1 MALGG
6 VMPGINASELDAIFR
21 GGERCRKKSQWWN
34 SQLCKAGI
42 WFALTLGLFGFGQ
55 IAVAQVNSNTQSI
68 TLNATLA
75 ETLTIAASPST
86 VSFTLVA
93 GGTAVGTPTVN
104 VTTTWVLGSRT
115 AVNLYGYFASTTA
128 ALTGTGGNI
137 PTSEVLGSVN
147 AGTYNAFTATTAL
160 GTAGASL
167 GLFTQTITSANKSSN
182 RSDTLT
188 LEINLTA
195 QPQLPAGTYTGT
207 LTLQAQ
213 AT

>member
-1 MALGG
+1 MS
-6 VMPGINASELDAIFR
+6 GIRASVPIRTRHQGEERRRQFR
-21 GGERCRKKSQWWN
+21 GCN
-34 SQLCKAGI
+34 LQLSSGRMRSLLA
-42 WFALTLGLFGFGQ
+42 LGLFLSSYA
-55 IAVAQVNSNTQSI
+55 AVGQVNSNTQSI

-75 ETLTIAASPST
+75 ETLTIAASPAT

-93 GGTAVGTPTVN
+93 GGVAVGTPTVN

-147 AGTYNAFTATTAL
+147 AGAYNAFTATTAL

-167 GLFTQTITSANKSSN
+167 GLFTQTITAANKSAN

-195 QPQLPAGTYTGT
+195 QPQLPAGSYTGT

>member
-1 MALGG
+1 
-6 VMPGINASELDAIFR
+6 MPGIDASGLRSSFDRSEP
-21 GGERCRKKSQWWN
+21 RCGKSPWWS
-34 SQLCKAGI
+34 SQLCKAGV
-42 WFALTLGLFGFGQ
+42 WFALALGLFGFDQ
-55 IAVAQVNSNTQSI
+55 IACAQVNSNTQSI
-68 TLNATLA
+68 TLNATLG
-75 ETLTIAASPST
+75 ETLTIAASPAT

-147 AGTYNAFTATTAL
+147 SGAYNAFTGTVAL
-160 GTAGASL
+160 GTAGAGL
-167 GLFTQTITSANKSSN
+167 DLFTQTITAANKSGN

-195 QPQLPAGTYTGT
+195 QPQLPAGSYTGT